1 MAAMQAAG
9 NASDMADS
17 GAVRVTVSPS
27 HFEHDDRSDADNA
40 AHRLRAVREHR
51 ARALRQILDSSLIV
65 MLASLAPLFWFLVP
79 KSVLDGNGTGI
90 AGSHGDILIAV
101 VPALAALATVI
112 FGLWLLWYRREN
124 DKDWSENSAKAD
136 AREPRQSADGYMQLF
151 RRYAKTKRRATF
163 TMSYGVLSA
172 WWALLGILA
181 AILLPFAVP
190 TQAMVLAASSVQM
203 LAAFFVI
210 YIGFDIGRRYLP
222 GNVLVTKTL
231 ILSFLA
237 TTSQTAY
244 QEAWDQSRK
253 VENEIIDEKP
263 WWFYSYRV
271 PRKARK

>member
-1 MAAMQAAG
+1 MTATQAG
-9 NASDMADS
+9 ADVPETAEP

-79 KSVLDGNGTGI
+79 KSIMEGNGLGI
-90 AGSHGDILIAV
+90 AGTHADILIAV
-101 VPALAALATVI
+101 VPAFAALATVV

-181 AILLPFAVP
+181 AAFLPFAVF
-190 TQAMVLAASSVQM
+190 TQTGVFAASVAQM

-210 YIGFDIGRRYLP
+210 YMGFDIGRRYLP

-244 QEAWDQSRK
+244 QNAWDQSRK
-253 VENEIIDEKP
+253 IETEIIDEKP

-271 PRKARK
+271 PRRAKK